1 MKKVVKKERKIYMY
15 YTTTSSNKEA
25 RRIAKYLITN
35 NLSACINVLPGVNS
49 YYSEG
54 NKFCNSNEVVMVIKT
69 QVAKK
74 EFIKNLKKIHNYEIP
89 FISLIESNCLNEKYI
104 NWAHSQTFFSNS

>member
-35 NLSACINVLPGVNS
+35 NLSACINVLPGVS
-49 YYSEG
+49 SFIVKETSFA
-54 NKFCNSNEVVMVIKT
+54 KVMR
-69 QVAKK
+69 
-74 EFIKNLKKIHNYEIP
+74 L
-89 FISLIESNCLNEKYI
+89 
-104 NWAHSQTFFSNS
+104 

>member
-35 NLSACINVLPGVNS
+35 NLSACINVLPGVS
-49 YYSEG
+49 SFYSEG
-54 NKFCNSNEVVMVIKT
+54 NKFCKSNEVVMVIKNT
-69 QVAKK
+69 SCKK
-74 EFIKNLKKIHNYEIP
+74 GIY
-89 FISLIESNCLNEKYI
+89 
-104 NWAHSQTFFSNS
+104 